1 MKTNS
6 YLHDVNVNRIDESF
20 VYLGTGVNK
29 MKSRSLRKGKEAV
42 RKKRIDNEKGN
53 ETTMKKRLGLN
64 NEKRMKKEIKGEWKD
79 NLEIWMK
86 KSEYGEV

>member
-64 NEKRMKKEIKGEWKD
+64 NEKRMKKEIKGE
-79 NLEIWMK
+79 
-86 KSEYGEV
+86 